1 MQPHTKSLYV
11 SISSADELIWE
22 GEAQSVS
29 SENQEGKFDVLP
41 GHANFITM
49 ITGKPITIRIS
60 AAEEQKYTY
69 KNAVLYTL
77 EDRVKIYV
85 NI

>member
-1 MQPHTKSLYV
+1 MQPYTKSLQV

-29 SENQEGKFDVLP
+29 SENQEGKFDILP

-49 ITGKPITIRIS
+49 IAGKPITIRID
-60 AAEEQKYTY
+60 ARDEEKYTY
-69 KNAVLYTL
+69 KNAVIYAL